1 MTTPNLMLLY
11 VADVP
16 HSATF
21 YADLLARQPVEQSP
35 NFAMFVLDNGMPLGL
50 WAAHEVQP
58 APVAA
63 AGGLSSASVSTTTRR
78 WRQPMPTGRGA
89 ASPSCRRRSI
99 STSAAPSPPPIRT
112 AIACASSRRRRSEA
126 SWPPGSQS
134 APPRMCGGG
143 APRASCR

>member
-16 HSATF
+16 RSATF

-35 NFAMFVLDNGMPLGL
+35 NFAMFILDNGMPLGL

-63 AGGLSSASVSTTTRR
+63 AGGAELGIRLDDD
-78 WRQPMPTGRGA
+78 A
-89 ASPSCRRRSI
+89 AVE
-99 STSAAPSPPPIRT
+99 AAH
-112 AIACASSRRRRSEA
+112 ADWSRRGIA
-126 SWPPGSQS
+126 ILQ
-134 APPRMCGGG
+134 APVDLDFGRTFTAADPDGHRLRVF
-143 APRASCR
+143 APAAE